1 MNQFHELFQSIMDG
15 DEEHAVT
22 LTKALIANGVRPM
35 DILIRGLLPAMDQ
48 LGDLLAREE
57 RFIPQILLSART
69 MQSALAE
76 IQSLLIEEH
85 TGKLRHDVVIVGTVS
100 GDIHTIGK
108 NLVGI
113 MLRSGGFRVVDLGV
127 NVSAEDFAAAI
138 RKYGAHVIAMS
149 AMLTTSMSAMRKI
162 VQKLQKED
170 FGYPLSI
177 IVGGAPI
184 TPNFARELHVLY
196 SGNMMES
203 MKLAMDATKD
213 ENY

>member
-15 DEEHAVT
+15 DEENAVT

-35 DILIRGLLPAMDQ
+35 DILIKGMLPAMDQ

-76 IQSLLIEEH
+76 IQSLLVEEN
-85 TGKLRHDVVIVGTVS
+85 TGRFRHDVVIVGTVS

-108 NLVGI
+108 NLVSI
-113 MLRSGGFRVVDLGV
+113 MLRNGGFRVVDLGV
-127 NVSAEDFAAAI
+127 NVSADDFAAAI

-162 VQKLQKED
+162 IQKLQKED

-184 TPNFARELHVLY
+184 TPNFARELNVLY

-203 MKLAMDATKD
+203 MKLAMDATKK
-213 ENY
+213 ENQ